1 MLLDTEGL
9 LGKERG
15 NKEYDRRLI
24 LFCLAV
30 SHLVIVNVTG
40 DAHDPLV
47 DMLILCADSRQK
59 LGVTTVHRPPVHIV
73 LNQRTNLDVNTN
85 NAFIDTIMLELKKK
99 KLDQQIEFNHTTVH
113 ALPLAFSQEY
123 FSVGETEPTLL
134 HTNPLFIEKVQ
145 CLCRQLVSTAATSL
159 QQAGAQL
166 SDPVLWLKFAATV
179 LDVLRKFP
187 DMTYFKDIYESK
199 QFDSMHEWIREE
211 LNATFTK
218 ELRIQLNN
226 QPAETTMEETKTI
239 FSRKFA
245 ASEKTLS
252 EKLQKELL
260 NKGVANAVRERS
272 ETFLKGQISSIF
284 HAWTESALMNNERQ
298 RLNKLVKE
306 DTDEFHKRIQAT
318 IEAIR
323 KKEWDKLK
331 TLVPKIDDQF
341 LNAIKQNIINTSRL
355 SADHAGSIFD
365 KIWDEAYPLTAAG
378 FDHKKQANLSLGF
391 VYKNY
396 HMYEKSHLPDMWD
409 LIPLLCCI
417 PQSVEAQN
425 DNDMQIFEKIQNECI
440 LRMSDHSPIE
450 EIPFK
455 YDNTAVYT
463 RRTIE
468 ELKYVDADTLLMAC
482 NTYHQNRMTEI
493 WSREFH
499 LHLRQFILNKISA
512 KSSHCA
518 QSGIG
523 KELLPVRKSLDEL
536 LKTMKKSL
544 DVLLKTIK
552 KIVILEEAGAR
563 PQKVD
568 TELVK
573 HIVGIIFNHCKEINN
588 ELDVFKLT
596 VSRQYLAMMHKYT
609 VLILTKFYYDE
620 QRRAYDDTLSK

>member
-1 MLLDTEGL
+1 M
-9 LGKERG
+9 R
-15 NKEYDRRLI
+15 
-24 LFCLAV
+24 
-30 SHLVIVNVTG
+30 
-40 DAHDPLV
+40 
-47 DMLILCADSRQK
+47 
-59 LGVTTVHRPPVHIV
+59 
-73 LNQRTNLDVNTN
+73 
-85 NAFIDTIMLELKKK
+85 
-99 KLDQQIEFNHTTVH
+99 
-113 ALPLAFSQEY
+113 
-123 FSVGETEPTLL
+123 
-134 HTNPLFIEKVQ
+134 
-145 CLCRQLVSTAATSL
+145 
-159 QQAGAQL
+159 
-166 SDPVLWLKFAATV
+166 
-179 LDVLRKFP
+179 
-187 DMTYFKDIYESK
+187 
-199 QFDSMHEWIREE
+199 EWIREE

-260 NKGVANAVRERS
+260 YNGVANAVRERS
-272 ETFLKGQISSIF
+272 ETFLKGQISSIL
-284 HAWTESALMNNERQ
+284 HAWTVSALMNNERQ

-378 FDHKKQANLSLGF
+378 FDHKKQANLCLGF

-440 LRMSDHSPIE
+440 LMMSDHRPFE

-468 ELKYVDADTLLMAC
+468 DLKYVDADTLLMAC

-493 WSREFH
+493 
-499 LHLRQFILNKISA
+499 
-512 KSSHCA
+512 
-518 QSGIG
+518 
-523 KELLPVRKSLDEL
+523 
-536 LKTMKKSL
+536 
-544 DVLLKTIK
+544 
-552 KIVILEEAGAR
+552 
-563 PQKVD
+563 
-568 TELVK
+568 
-573 HIVGIIFNHCKEINN
+573 
-588 ELDVFKLT
+588 
-596 VSRQYLAMMHKYT
+596 
-609 VLILTKFYYDE
+609 
-620 QRRAYDDTLSK
+620 